1 MNKAIIPR
9 SRSIIPVLVVAALVL
24 TSAAWLRSAEYD
36 EQYTLFVT
44 AGPARPVWPAHAF
57 AAGDV
62 RTLQAGHPGVV
73 AIAHELRTGDV
84 HPPLYFWLL
93 AAWRGAVGD
102 GLFAARLVSVL
113 CSLATLGVVAAIG
126 RLTGLPARLAVLL
139 TLGCYGYTYTG
150 TIARGFALAQLLTVL
165 GVALLL
171 FAVQRRRVVSA
182 LLAGTLLGAATFTN
196 YLSVFVGASALL
208 WLMTRPVIASSTPV
222 GSRPPLRETCRS
234 IVPLSLR
241 EAVGGSVRATSSFR
255 LAGTAC
261 IGFAIWLPA
270 DLWFFLAQRHSRV
283 GQFAPFDA
291 VSGAVLLGRYTAANL
306 LGGLPRYLDGS
317 LQSATAIALAL
328 VLVGLLAMTIWQWRS
343 IATPE
348 SRLLF
353 AMAAVAPPIGLL
365 LLGFA
370 TNSTPIELRY
380 LAYTTPFIGLLLS
393 GAFATLPPRTGRTAC
408 SVLLAIQ
415 TVSLIGL
422 MTRPET
428 MQPARATAAAAAS
441 LAQGGVVLL
450 PIGND
455 GVGIVG
461 AFAIEAP
468 SALRLLVIDRDESP
482 GEIRARAAD
491 FPRVVLALLGQD
503 ADSRATLPAMRR
515 AFAEPCWR
523 AAGEGFNVLAFD
535 QICGEACPCSSMA
548 SH

>member
-62 RTLQAGHPGVV
+62 RTLQAGHSGLAV
-73 AIAHELRTGDV
+73 IAHELRTGDV

-102 GLFAARLVSVL
+102 GLFAARLASVL

-139 TLGCYGYTYTG
+139 TLGCYGFTYTG

-182 LLAGTLLGAATFTN
+182 LLGGTLLGAATFTN
-196 YLSVFVGASALL
+196 YLSVFVAASALL
-208 WLMTRPVIASSTPV
+208 WLMARPVIASSTPV

-306 LGGLPRYLDGS
+306 LGGLPRYLEGS

-348 SRLLF
+348 SR
-353 AMAAVAPPIGLL
+353 AAVRHG
-365 LLGFA
+365 
-370 TNSTPIELRY
+370 S
-380 LAYTTPFIGLLLS
+380 
-393 GAFATLPPRTGRTAC
+393 
-408 SVLLAIQ
+408 
-415 TVSLIGL
+415 
-422 MTRPET
+422 
-428 MQPARATAAAAAS
+428 
-441 LAQGGVVLL
+441 
-450 PIGND
+450 D
-455 GVGIVG
+455 
-461 AFAIEAP
+461 
-468 SALRLLVIDRDESP
+468 
-482 GEIRARAAD
+482 RAAD
-491 FPRVVLALLGQD
+491 RPAATRLRDQQHTDRVAL
-503 ADSRATLPAMRR
+503 SRLHHTVHRIAAVRRVRHPAATHGSNGLQ
-515 AFAEPCWR
+515 R
-523 AAGEGFNVLAFD
+523 AAGDPDRVTRRSDDAPRNDAASASD
-535 QICGEACPCSSMA
+535 SRRRCIACAGRRGAAANRQRWCRRRRRLRHRGAPGTA
-548 SH
+548 PAGHRP

>member
-62 RTLQAGHPGVV
+62 WTLQAGHPGFA

-102 GLFAARLVSVL
+102 GLFTARLASVL

-139 TLGCYGYTYTG
+139 TLGCYGFTYTG

-171 FAVQRRRVVSA
+171 FAVQRRRVLSA
-182 LLAGTLLGAATFTN
+182 FAAGTLLGAATFTN

-208 WLMTRPVIASSTPV
+208 WLIARPVIASSTPA
-222 GSRPPLRETCRS
+222 GDRPTLHEAGRNTLSFPLQEG
-234 IVPLSLR
+234 
-241 EAVGGSVRATSSFR
+241 VGGAVRGTFSMP
-255 LAGTAC
+255 LAIAAC
-261 IGFAIWLPA
+261 IGFALWLPV
-270 DLWFFLAQRHSRV
+270 DFWFFLAQRHSRV

-306 LGGLPRYLDGS
+306 LGGLPLYLEGS
-317 LQSATAIALAL
+317 LQLATVIALAL
-328 VLVGLLAMTIWQWRS
+328 VLVGMLAMTIWQWRY

-353 AMAAVAPPIGLL
+353 AMAVVAPPIGLL

-370 TNSTPIELRY
+370 ANSTPIELRY
-380 LAYTTPFIGLLLS
+380 LAYTTPFVALLLS
-393 GAFATLPPRTGRTAC
+393 GAFASLPPRTGRTAC
-408 SVLLAIQ
+408 GVLLAIQ
-415 TVSLIGL
+415 TLSLIGL

-428 MQPARATAAAAAS
+428 MQPARATATSAAA
-441 LAQGGVVLL
+441 LVQDGVVLL

-468 SALRLLVIDRDESP
+468 PALRLLVIGRDESP
-482 GEIRARAAD
+482 GEIRARAAA

-503 ADSRATLPAMRR
+503 ADSRATLPSMRR
-515 AFAEPCWR
+515 AFANPCWR

-535 QICGEACPCSSMA
+535 QICGKACPCSSMA